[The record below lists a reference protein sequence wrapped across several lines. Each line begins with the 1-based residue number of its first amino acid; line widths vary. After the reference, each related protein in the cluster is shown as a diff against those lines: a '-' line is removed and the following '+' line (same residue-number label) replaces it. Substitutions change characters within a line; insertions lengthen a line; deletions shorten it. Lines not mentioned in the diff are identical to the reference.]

1 MSGRDGR
8 SDQPRHPLK
17 PEPDPEQ
24 GSNSPHFL
32 GRLREVKKPQK
43 ESLKLVEVDSRGL
56 RKEAVSMTRDYKG
69 KQQALLWKLP
79 QVPQEIWLREFMKVA
94 VLHDRFQYRWKTFYW
109 KKTPSRTFLAR
120 EEESVP
126 GFKAPKHK
134 LTLVRG

>member
-8 SDQPRHPLK
+8 SDQPQHPLK

-69 KQQALLWKLP
+69 KQQVLLWKLP
-79 QVPQEIWLREFMKVA
+79 QVLQEIWLRIHEGGCTTRQISVQMKDLLLEEDA
-94 VLHDRFQYRWKTFYW
+94 IQDF
-109 KKTPSRTFLAR
+109 PS
-120 EEESVP
+120 
-126 GFKAPKHK
+126 
-134 LTLVRG
+134 

>member
-8 SDQPRHPLK
+8 SDQPRRPLK

-69 KQQALLWKLP
+69 KQRALLWKLP
-79 QVPQEIWLREFMKVA
+79 QVLREIWLREFMKVA
-94 VLHDRFQYRWKTFYW
+94 VLHDRFRYRWKTFYW

-120 EEESVP
+120 EE
-126 GFKAPKHK
+126 
-134 LTLVRG
+134 